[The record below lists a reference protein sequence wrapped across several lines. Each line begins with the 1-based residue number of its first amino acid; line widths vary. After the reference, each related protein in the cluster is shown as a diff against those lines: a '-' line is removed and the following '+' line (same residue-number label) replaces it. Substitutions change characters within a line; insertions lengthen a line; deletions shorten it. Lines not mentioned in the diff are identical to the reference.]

1 LAQFHCTADAR
12 ARQLWR
18 QAACLATTPEP
29 RNHTKQGVAM
39 PPGHS
44 GSHGSGNLASTGIVE
59 IANHNNPDLD
69 LIMMKQFLV

>member
-1 LAQFHCTADAR
+1 
-12 ARQLWR
+12 
-18 QAACLATTPEP
+18 
-29 RNHTKQGVAM
+29 M

-69 LIMMKQFLV
+69 LIMMKQFFVKVAELGNYKLSAEAYVSYTVSKL